1 MMENLRTKANSPFIK
16 ILLGLIMLSFVLTGV
31 MMGGLGGN
39 SANKAAEV
47 NGQPISKEQLQQAFQ
62 QERQSLQEY
71 LGDKFSEVASNEE
84 SMNLLR
90 RQALDNL
97 INNELINQY
106 ANELNLSASDQQI
119 EQSIFSMPIFQTDGR
134 FDSDKYREILS
145 RYNINADSFAA
156 QIRQDLTRAQLG
168 KSFTGT
174 DFALPSEV
182 KAYAELFMQER
193 EIRTA
198 TLSLADVQ
206 AKQTISEEELKAYYD
221 ANQNSFISPEKVK
234 VSYVEMDAASMP
246 EATVS
251 DEEVKTYYEQ
261 NLKNYTQAEQK
272 QYSMIQVASEKEAN
286 DIINEIKAGADFAT
300 LAAEKSTDKFSAGN
314 KGLIGWME
322 AASTPSEIIT
332 ANLTE
337 KGQLSAPVKAQ
348 DNYVVFRLDDIKP
361 ESTKPFEQVSETIKV
376 SLLQDKN
383 IKQFY
388 DLQQK
393 VSEAATSDMESLVS
407 VESVSGLKMVT
418 TDWFDR
424 NNPPVALNFPKVIN
438 EVFSDRLVDK
448 NGSKGINSDVINVE
462 GDRAF
467 VVRVTE
473 YKPESTEP
481 FETVKPAIETLVK
494 RQKADAEL
502 KAAADKLLADLKAGK
517 GEEALTTAGVKFTGA
532 QTVSRLMPQ
541 TATINTAMDMA
552 QPVDGK
558 PAYAIAR
565 DESDNYVVIQ
575 LDKVTLGQP
584 TEDELKQLSREYQ
597 GVMSSAVNEALML
610 NLRENAKI
618 EVLNLE

>member
-16 ILLGLIMLSFVLTGV
+16 ILLAVIMLSFVLTGV

-47 NGQPISKEQLQQAFQ
+47 NGQPISREQLQQAFQ

-106 ANELNLSASDQQI
+106 ANELNLSASDKQI
-119 EQSIFSMPIFQTDGR
+119 EQAIFAMPIFQTDGR
-134 FDSDKYREILS
+134 FDGDKYREILS

-193 EIRTA
+193 AIRTA

-206 AKQTISEEELKAYYD
+206 AKQTVSEEELKAYYD
-221 ANQNSFISPEKVK
+221 ANQNSFISPEKVQ

-251 DEEVKTYYEQ
+251 DEEVKTFYEQ

-300 LAAEKSTDKFSAGN
+300 LATEKSTDKFSAGN

-348 DNYVVFRLDDIKP
+348 GNYVIFRLDDIKP
-361 ESTKPFEQVSETIKV
+361 ESTKPFEQVSESIKQ

-407 VESVSGLKMVT
+407 VESVSGLKSVT

-424 NNPPVALNFPKVIN
+424 NNPPAALNFPKVIN
-438 EVFSDRLVDK
+438 EIFSDRLVDK

-481 FETVKPAIETLVK
+481 FETVKPEIEKLVK

-502 KAAADKLLADLKAGK
+502 KATADKLLAELKAGK
-517 GEEALTTAGVKFTGA
+517 GEAALNAAGIKFA
-532 QTVSRLMPQ
+532 DVQTVSRLMPQ
-541 TATINTAMDMA
+541 TATINAAMEMA

-558 PAYAIAR
+558 PTYSIAR

-618 EVLNLE
+618 EVMNLE

>member
-1 MMENLRTKANSPFIK
+1 MMENLRTKANSPVLK
-16 ILLGLIMLSFVLTGV
+16 IILALIILSFVLGGV
-31 MMGGLGGN
+31 MMGGIGGN
-39 SANKAAEV
+39 SVNNAAEV
-47 NGQPISKEQLQQAFQ
+47 NGQPISREQLQQAFQ

-84 SMNLLR
+84 SMNMLR

-119 EQSIFSMPIFQTDGR
+119 EQYIFSMPVFQTDGR
-134 FDSDKYREILS
+134 FDSDKYREILN
-145 RYNINADSFAA
+145 RYNINADNFAA

-168 KSFTGT
+168 KTFTGT

-182 KAYAELFMQER
+182 KAYAQLFMQER

-198 TLSLADVQ
+198 TLSLADLQ
-206 AKQTISEEELKAYYD
+206 AKQTATEEELKAYYD
-221 ANQNSFISPEKVK
+221 ANQNSFISPESVK

-246 EATVS
+246 GATVS
-251 DEEVKTYYEQ
+251 NEEVKAYYEQ

-272 QYSMIQVASEKEAN
+272 QYSMLQVASEKEAN
-286 DIINEIKAGADFAT
+286 DILNELKAGADFAT
-300 LAAEKSTDKFSAGN
+300 LVAEKSTDKFSAGQ

-322 AASTPSEIIT
+322 AASTPSEI
-332 ANLTE
+332 ADAKLTE
-337 KGQLSAPVKAQ
+337 KGQLSAPIKSGN
-348 DNYVVFRLDDIKP
+348 NYVIFRLDDIKP
-361 ESTKPFEQVSETIKV
+361 ESIKPLEQVEESIKT

-407 VESVSGLKMVT
+407 VESASGLKAVT

-424 NNPPVALNFPKVIN
+424 NNPPAALNFPKVVN

-448 NGSKGINSDVINVE
+448 NGTKGINSDVINVE

-473 YKPESTEP
+473 YKPESVEP
-481 FETVKPAIETLVK
+481 FDTVKPAIETLVK

-502 KAAADKLLADLKAGK
+502 KAAGDKLLSELKAGK
-517 GEEALTTAGVKFTGA
+517 GEEALNAAGVKFTDV

-541 TATINTAMDMA
+541 TAIINAAMAMA
-552 QPVDGK
+552 EPIDGK
-558 PAYAIAR
+558 PTYATAR
-565 DESDNYVVIQ
+565 DELDNFVVIQ

-597 GVMSSAVNEALML
+597 GAMSSAVNEALML

-618 EVLNLE
+618 EILNME

>member
-134 FDSDKYREILS
+134 FDSNKYREILS

-424 NNPPVALNFPKVIN
+424 NNPPAALNFPKVIN

-502 KAAADKLLADLKAGK
+502 KATADKLLADLKAGK
-517 GEEALTTAGVKFTGA
+517 GEEALSTAGVKFTGV

-558 PAYAIAR
+558 PAYSIAR

>member
-272 QYSMIQVASEKEAN
+272 QYSMIQVSSEKEAN

-424 NNPPVALNFPKVIN
+424 NNPPAALNFPKVIN

-502 KAAADKLLADLKAGK
+502 KATAEKLLADLKAGK
-517 GEEALTTAGVKFTGA
+517 GEEALSTAGVKFTDV

-541 TATINTAMDMA
+541 TATINTAMEMA

-558 PAYAIAR
+558 PAYSIAR

>member
-1 MMENLRTKANSPFIK
+1 MMENLRTKANSPLLK
-16 ILLGLIMLSFVLTGV
+16 IILALIILSFVLGGV
-31 MMGGLGGN
+31 MMGGIGGN
-39 SANKAAEV
+39 SANTAAEV
-47 NGQPISKEQLQQAFQ
+47 NGQPISREQLQQAFQ

-119 EQSIFSMPIFQTDGR
+119 EQSIFSMQIFQTDGR
-134 FDSDKYREILS
+134 FDSEKYREILQ

-168 KSFTGT
+168 KTFTGT

-182 KAYAELFMQER
+182 KAYAQLYMQER

-198 TLSLADVQ
+198 TLPLADVQ
-206 AKQTISEEELKAYYD
+206 GKQTVSDDELKAYYD
-221 ANQNSFISPEKVK
+221 ANQDSFISPEKVK

-246 EATVS
+246 AATVS
-251 DEEVKTYYEQ
+251 DEDVKAYYEQ

-286 DIINEIKAGADFAT
+286 DILNELKAGADFA
-300 LAAEKSTDKFSAGN
+300 AIVAEKSTDIFSAKQ

-322 AASTPSEIIT
+322 ASSTPSEI
-332 ANLTE
+332 ADAKLTE
-337 KGQLSAPVKAQ
+337 KGQLSAPIKSQ
-348 DNYVVFRLDDIKP
+348 NNYIIFRLDDIKP
-361 ESTKPFEQVSETIKV
+361 ELTKPFEQVKESIKN

-393 VSEAATSDMESLVS
+393 VSEAATNDMESLVS
-407 VESVSGLKMVT
+407 VESVSGLKSIT

-424 NNPPVALNFPKVIN
+424 NNPPAALNFPKVIN

-448 NGSKGINSDVINVE
+448 NGS
-462 GDRAF
+462 R
-467 VVRVTE
+467 
-473 YKPESTEP
+473 Y
-481 FETVKPAIETLVK
+481 
-494 RQKADAEL
+494 
-502 KAAADKLLADLKAGK
+502 
-517 GEEALTTAGVKFTGA
+517 
-532 QTVSRLMPQ
+532 
-541 TATINTAMDMA
+541 
-552 QPVDGK
+552 
-558 PAYAIAR
+558 
-565 DESDNYVVIQ
+565 
-575 LDKVTLGQP
+575 
-584 TEDELKQLSREYQ
+584 
-597 GVMSSAVNEALML
+597 
-610 NLRENAKI
+610 
-618 EVLNLE
+618 

>member
-272 QYSMIQVASEKEAN
+272 QYSMIQVSSEKEAN

-424 NNPPVALNFPKVIN
+424 NNPPAALNFPKVIN

-502 KAAADKLLADLKAGK
+502 KATADKLLTDLKAGK
-517 GEEALTTAGVKFTGA
+517 GEEALSTAGVKFTDV

-541 TATINTAMDMA
+541 SATINVAMEMA

-558 PAYAIAR
+558 PAYSLAR

>member
-424 NNPPVALNFPKVIN
+424 NNPPAALNFPKVIN

-502 KAAADKLLADLKAGK
+502 KATADKLLADLKAGK
-517 GEEALTTAGVKFTGA
+517 GEEALSTAGVKFTDV

-558 PAYAIAR
+558 PAYSIAR

>member
-424 NNPPVALNFPKVIN
+424 NNPPAALNFPKVIN

-502 KAAADKLLADLKAGK
+502 KATADKLLADLKAGK
-517 GEEALTTAGVKFTGA
+517 GEEALSTAGVKFTGV

-558 PAYAIAR
+558 PAYSIAR

>member
-47 NGQPISKEQLQQAFQ
+47 NGQPISREQLQQAFQ
-62 QERQSLQEY
+62 QERQSLQDY

-168 KSFTGT
+168 KAFTGT

-193 EIRTA
+193 EIRTT
-198 TLSLADVQ
+198 TLSLADIQ
-206 AKQTISEEELKAYYD
+206 AKQTVSEEELKAYYD
-221 ANQNSFISPEKVK
+221 ANQNSFISPEKVQ

-348 DNYVVFRLDDIKP
+348 DSYVVFRLDDIKP
-361 ESTKPFEQVSETIKV
+361 ESTKPFEDVVETIKV

-407 VESVSGLKMVT
+407 VESVSGLKAVT

-424 NNPPVALNFPKVIN
+424 NNPPAALNFPKVIN

-481 FETVKPAIETLVK
+481 FETVKPAIEALVK

-502 KAAADKLLADLKAGK
+502 KATADKLLADLKAGK
-517 GEEALTTAGVKFTGA
+517 GEEALNTAGVKFA
-532 QTVSRLMPQ
+532 DVQTVSRLMPQ
-541 TATINTAMDMA
+541 TATINAAMEMA

-558 PAYAIAR
+558 PAYSLAR